1 MAKYIIR
8 KERATGMNLR
18 DLFSFK
24 KDRPYFDEE
33 YAGGKMCGGLSGYY
47 GNDRESL
54 ATGGANLVTKNLFG
68 LGSAWRRHSR
78 TPSPTD
84 YHNSP
89 FFETNRAPHVQS
101 GVSDSPQTEVAL
113 SGLGSSHCGSWYGN
127 EPEAKIAG
135 GVNLQTK
142 NLFGLGNVEN
152 ETIEYLGAGFSQ
164 NSMVGIGLG
173 IAALYYLTK

>member
-8 KERATGMNLR
+8 KERATGMSLK

-33 YAGGKMCGGLSGYY
+33 YAGGKMFGGGLSGYY

-78 TPSPTD
+78 APTPSD

-89 FFETNRAPHVQS
+89 FFETQRPPLLAPA
-101 GVSDSPQTEVAL
+101 DAEEIA
-113 SGLGSSHCGSWYGN
+113 GLGSLGSNHCGSWYGN
-127 EPEAKIAG
+127 EPEAKVAG
-135 GVNLQTK
+135 GGNLHSK
-142 NLFGLGNVEN
+142 NLFGFGNVEN

-164 NSMVGIGLG
+164 NNMLGIGLG